1 MDKQIKRIKKL
12 VINKTNTKGGK
23 KKKLNNTK
31 C

>member
-12 VINKTNTKGGK
+12 VINKKIQKADK
-23 KKKLNNTK
+23 KEKLNNTK